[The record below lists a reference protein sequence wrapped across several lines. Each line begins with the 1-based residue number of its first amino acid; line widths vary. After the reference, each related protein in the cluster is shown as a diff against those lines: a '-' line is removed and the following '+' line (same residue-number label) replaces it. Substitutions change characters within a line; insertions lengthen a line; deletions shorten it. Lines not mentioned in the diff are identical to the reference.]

1 MKARCHGSSLNG
13 SPNLS
18 PSPCTRF
25 VSIHRQMTPP
35 HEGGGGS
42 GIGEAYL
49 GVLGLGLVVAVGE
62 ATRVF
67 FRFGFAGCGV
77 GDASIQLL

>member
-1 MKARCHGSSLNG
+1 
-13 SPNLS
+13 
-18 PSPCTRF
+18 
-25 VSIHRQMTPP
+25 MTPP

>member
-1 MKARCHGSSLNG
+1 
-13 SPNLS
+13 
-18 PSPCTRF
+18 
-25 VSIHRQMTPP
+25 MTPP

-62 ATRVF
+62 AARVF
-67 FRFGFAGCGV
+67 FRFGFTGCDV
-77 GDASIQLL
+77 GDSSIQLL